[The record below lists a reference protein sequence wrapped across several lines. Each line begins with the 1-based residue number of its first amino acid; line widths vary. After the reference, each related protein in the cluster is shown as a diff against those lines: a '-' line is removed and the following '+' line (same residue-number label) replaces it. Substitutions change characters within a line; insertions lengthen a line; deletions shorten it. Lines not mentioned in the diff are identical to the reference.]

1 MNPASIDEL
10 QDLIRSQACV
20 MPLGAGSKTALVT
33 PREGSVQVCSS
44 GLNGLLDYQP
54 EEFTFTALAGTRL
67 AEVESVLAEHRQYL
81 MFDPVLAGAGA
92 TLGGTVAAGLSG
104 PGRYRYGGVRDALLG
119 VRFVDGQ
126 GNLVRAGGKVVKNAA
141 GFDLPKFM
149 VGSLGGYGFLV
160 ELSFKVMPSP
170 AGWAT
175 LQVRYPS
182 LGLALEALVG
192 LTRQPL
198 EIYALDMQPDN
209 NGQWLLVIR
218 LGGAV
223 ASLLARLER
232 LRSVLGEV
240 PMDILEGDAEHG
252 LWRSAVE
259 FSWVPPGWS
268 LVKVPLTPKRV
279 LALDRELMENDA
291 RRVYSVGANLAWVA
305 WQGDLDT
312 LNATLAKQEL
322 SGLVILGTTDKP
334 RLGLRNGDSSRSALS
349 KRWIPK
355 GSFPL
360 CDFGAS
366 DATHYPD

>member
-1 MNPASIDEL
+1 MKPASIEEL
-10 QDLIRSQACV
+10 QDLIRSQECV

-33 PREGSVQVCSS
+33 PREGVVPVYSTGLS
-44 GLNGLLDYQP
+44 GLLEYQP

-67 AEVESVLAEHRQYL
+67 AEVENVLAEHGQYL
-81 MFDPVLAGAGA
+81 MFDPLLSRSGA

-119 VRFVDGQ
+119 VKFVDGQ

-149 VGSLGGYGFLV
+149 VGSLGGCGYLV

-170 AGWAT
+170 AAWAT
-175 LQVRYPS
+175 LLVRYPA
-182 LGLALEALVG
+182 LALALEALVR

-209 NGQWLLVIR
+209 NGQWLLVVR

-223 ASLLARLER
+223 ASLPARLER
-232 LRSVLGEV
+232 LRSVLGKV
-240 PMDILEGDAEHG
+240 PMDTLEGDAEHG

-279 LALDRELMENDA
+279 LALDGELMANGA

-312 LNATLAKQEL
+312 LDAILTMQEL
-322 SGLVILGTTDKP
+322 SGLVILGAAVKP
-334 RLGLRNGDSSRSALS
+334 RLGLRNGDSFARRIKQALDPQG
-349 KRWIPK
+349 K
-355 GSFPL
+355 FPTL
-360 CDFGAS
+360 
-366 DATHYPD
+366 